1 MDTLEADDAMGIY
14 ATLYP
19 DNVIVSPDKDMR
31 QIPGN
36 LYDLNESHRNHP

>member
-19 DNVIVSPDKDMR
+19 GNTIVESDKDMR
-31 QIPGN
+31 QILVTSMTSMITVVAP
-36 LYDLNESHRNHP
+36 